1 MTSIRKLAS
10 ALCLAICFSSPSN
23 AQTLEPGVEYTT
35 GNIVVPTTTTSGSTW
50 TGAVYQDA
58 LTCWAG
64 GDPGYCGPSPIVRP
78 GDLINFS
85 YGSSYIYQQQLVS
98 GLLPNNG
105 VGLQVIGY
113 NFGFTAKN
121 GNGWDD
127 GRTDN
132 LTALVRFW
140 DNTNGRAATNLLYGT
155 SYDLNYNFN
164 WTNFNFSQTL
174 PTPLGVPSIGQ
185 VQYGFIGSDN
195 NFWAGPYGPEIYN
208 VSFSLKY
215 SVDPCASNP
224 LYSPTCP
231 GYTQALLASLPKLET
246 STVTATPTVTLTE
259 TNNVVEATPIVQ
271 QPVSQSSAT
280 IESSPAVTASTT
292 TSTES
297 QSSGSRV
304 SLSTILSI
312 VANEQSRISSVEKS
326 TVEASVDQAT
336 KETEKVIQ
344 QAESTAAATVSE
356 SISVSIS
363 SPQSQMTNEQQANQ
377 SSGGG
382 LSFFSG
388 TSLSISPFDS
398 NIGFKAPEP
407 ATQQTIIG
415 NQTEE
420 KTESSLSFSGFSAV
434 NVLKEDTNVS
444 GNESQKEQKT
454 QTVKPNVPN
463 NELAGNVSLASL
475 GAPPA
480 GYQAYSTMMPDS
492 AFYAPKEIYK
502 NQRVVDN
509 RAGRRMF
516 GGSDALHERMVD
528 QQYIGK

>member
-1 MTSIRKLAS
+1 M
-10 ALCLAICFSSPSN
+10 ALCLAICFSSLSS
-23 AQTLEPGVEYTT
+23 AQTLEPGIEYAT

-58 LTCWAG
+58 LTCFAWG
-64 GDPGYCGPSPIVRP
+64 NPGYCGPSPIVRP
-78 GDLINFS
+78 GGAINFS
-85 YGSSYIYQQQLVS
+85 YGLSYIYQQQLVS

-113 NFGFTAKN
+113 NFGFMAKN
-121 GNGWDD
+121 GNWWDD

-231 GYTQALLASLPKLET
+231 GYTQALLASLPKIET
-246 STVTATPTVTLTE
+246 PTVTTTPTVTLTE

-271 QPVSQSSAT
+271 QSVTQSSA
-280 IESSPAVTASTT
+280 PTATAPTPTT
-292 TSTES
+292 TSTSTTETQLS
-297 QSSGSRV
+297 GGSRV

-312 VANEQSRISSVEKS
+312 VGNEQSRIASVERS
-326 TVEASVDQAT
+326 VVESSIEQSLKDAEKAT
-336 KETEKVIQ
+336 Q
-344 QAESTAAATVSE
+344 QAESTASSATND
-356 SISVSIS
+356 SISVSLSAVRES
-363 SPQSQMTNEQQANQ
+363 SDQQSSQ

-382 LSFFSG
+382 LNFLSG
-388 TSLSISPFDS
+388 NSGSTSSS
-398 NIGFKAPEP
+398 GF
-407 ATQQTIIG
+407 
-415 NQTEE
+415 N
-420 KTESSLSFSGFSAV
+420 SGFSAV
-434 NVLKEDTNVS
+434 NIMKEKENVT
-444 GNESQKEQKT
+444 EEKTQDQKT
-454 QTVKPNVPN
+454 QTVRRNIPN

-502 NQRVVDN
+502 NQRVIDN
-509 RAGRRMF
+509 PASRRMF
-516 GGSDALHERMVD
+516 GGTDSLHQRMID
-528 QQYIGK
+528 QQYK

>member
-1 MTSIRKLAS
+1 M
-10 ALCLAICFSSPSN
+10 ALCLATCFSWHSN
-23 AQTLEPGVEYTT
+23 AQTLEPGVDYTT

-50 TGAVYQDA
+50 VGAVYQDA

-64 GDPGYCGPSPIVRP
+64 GDPGYCGPAPIVRP
-78 GDLINFS
+78 GGAINFS

-113 NFGFTAKN
+113 NFGFMAKN
-121 GNGWDD
+121 GNSWDD

-140 DNTNGRAATNLLYGT
+140 DNTNGRLSTNLLYGT
-155 SYDLNYNFN
+155 TYDLNYKFD

-185 VQYGFIGSDN
+185 VQYGFIGNDN

-208 VSFSLKY
+208 VNFSLKY

-231 GYTQALLASLPKLET
+231 GYTQALLASLPKIET
-246 STVTATPTVTLTE
+246 PTVTTTPTVTLTE

-271 QPVSQSSAT
+271 QPVVQSS
-280 IESSPAVTASTT
+280 SPTATASTPTPT
-292 TSTES
+292 TTTET
-297 QSSGSRV
+297 QSSGGSRV

-312 VANEQSRISSVEKS
+312 VSNEQSRIASVERS
-326 TVEASVDQAT
+326 VVESSIEQSLKDAEKAT
-336 KETEKVIQ
+336 Q
-344 QAESTAAATVSE
+344 QAESTASSATND
-356 SISVSIS
+356 SISVSLSATRES
-363 SPQSQMTNEQQANQ
+363 SDQQSSQ

-382 LSFFSG
+382 LNFLSG
-388 TSLSISPFDS
+388 NSGSTSST
-398 NIGFKAPEP
+398 GFNP
-407 ATQQTIIG
+407 
-415 NQTEE
+415 
-420 KTESSLSFSGFSAV
+420 GFSAV
-434 NVLKEDTNVS
+434 DIMKEKENVS
-444 GNESQKEQKT
+444 EEKTQDQKT
-454 QTVKPNVPN
+454 QTVKRNVPN

-480 GYQAYSTMMPDS
+480 GYQAYSTIMPDS

-502 NQRVVDN
+502 NQRVIDN
-509 RAGRRMF
+509 PASRRMF
-516 GGSDALHERMVD
+516 SGTDSLHQQMID
-528 QQYIGK
+528 QQYK